1 MADKQRSGNENDG
14 LEKELTAPVQE
25 PASEAA
31 RRDARRR
38 FMTGGLVGAP
48 MILTLSSKPALATY
62 CSASGMHSGNQS
74 TVSHVTCRG
83 RSPSYWRTNRTRA
96 ANYIVPGPLNPLS
109 SGYYGYDDYS
119 IPTIDALR
127 DRRRHLRRNLGY
139 SKYHPQVIE
148 LNEYIDLLKDYPNL
162 DSPPFGT
169 QFSEIFASG
178 MSSDPD
184 LTVMQSLWDH
194 EDAPAASHCCAGY
207 LNAAEFGRDE
217 FGYTTSEFVS
227 MVNSR
232 MFSDP
237 IGLLDDLEEMNGRG

>member
-1 MADKQRSGNENDG
+1 MADKQRSGNENDS
-14 LEKELTAPVQE
+14 LEQELTSPEQGL
-25 PASEAA
+25 ASEAA

-38 FMTGGLVGAP
+38 FLTGGMVGAP
-48 MILTLSSKPALATY
+48 VILTLSSKPALATY
-62 CSASGMHSGNQS
+62 CSASGMHSGNNS

-83 RSPSYWRTNRTRA
+83 RSPSYWRSNPYRA
-96 ANYIVPGPLNPLS
+96 SSYIVTGPLNPLS

-119 IPTIDALR
+119 IPTIQALKDRRSYLRQYYSRYHPRITELTDYIRNLR
-127 DRRRHLRRNLGY
+127 D
-139 SKYHPQVIE
+139 
-148 LNEYIDLLKDYPNL
+148 YPDL

-169 QFSEIFASG
+169 QFSEIFSSG
-178 MSSDPD
+178 MSSDPN

-194 EDAPAASHCCAGY
+194 ENAPAASHCCAGY

-217 FGYTTSEFVS
+217 YGYTTSEFVS

-237 IGLLDDLEEMNGRG
+237 IGLLDDLEELNGRG